1 MSTNIVVQRVCE
13 HCGQQFTARTTT
25 TRYCSHKCNSRAY
38 KANQKKQKIE
48 ASNQETQFTISIP
61 FSELRAKPFLSV
73 EETSR
78 LLGISK
84 RTVYRMLYRNEL
96 NKGKAGRKT
105 LIKQSELNRLF
116 Q

>member
-1 MSTNIVVQRVCE
+1 MSTNIQVQRVCG
-13 HCGQQFTARTTT
+13 HCGKTFTARTTT
-25 TRYCSHKCNSRAY
+25 TRYCSHKCNSKAY

-48 ASNQETQFTISIP
+48 ASNKETQFTLAAP
-61 FSELRAKPFLSV
+61 FTELRAKPFLSV
-73 EETSR
+73 DETSR

-84 RTVYRMLYRNEL
+84 RTVYRMIYRNEL

-105 LIKQSELNRLF
+105 LIKQSELNKLF